1 MGLERRRG
9 WHDSQISL
17 SALDETDPLFDL
29 VVSGTESPHSE
40 HWPVAKASKLVRSML
55 SHDYSPTV
63 GARVGSLFS
72 ALLPSTR
79 IQNVGR
85 ETDSN
90 VCVITDSLSFFV
102 VSDSSSTSS

>member
-29 VVSGTESPHSE
+29 VVSVTESPHSE

-55 SHDYSPTV
+55 SHLMTI
-63 GARVGSLFS
+63 LQ
-72 ALLPSTR
+72 LLEHGLAHCFQRCCHPRESKTWGVKL
-79 IQNVGR
+79 IQM
-85 ETDSN
+85 
-90 VCVITDSLSFFV
+90 FV
-102 VSDSSSTSS
+102 S